1 MSNLLTISQAE
12 ELLGVST
19 KTIRQWEV
27 QGRLNSI
34 RTERGHRMFT
44 VSDLIGNKQD
54 NSLRVVYTRVSSH
67 EKKSRSLSTRGFRPL
82 VVDKLQT
89 AVSNQRFS

>member
-12 ELLGVST
+12 GLLGVST

-44 VSDLIGNKQD
+44 VSDLIGNKED
-54 NSLRVVYTRVSSH
+54 NSLSTVCARVSSCD
-67 EKKSRSLSTRGFRPL
+67 KKND
-82 VVDKLQT
+82 V
-89 AVSNQRFS
+89 A